1 MEGPGLASS
10 ESEDEWQVV
19 EDGDAASPPALRAQQ
34 EIAAD
39 ASAEAAEAL
48 DGIRIASSSS
58 SSSEADASSD
68 AEVVIEASDDD
79 EADEWTTCATL
90 LQTTWRRRA
99 RCRALAATRI
109 AAAWRGA
116 GARAT
121 VVLLRSTIALLHD
134 SASLVQEAWRARAAA
149 ARSRAATIEQ
159 QPPASPPTP
168 LLEVPA
174 QRKRGRPRSA
184 DGKKRAVISV
194 PFFGFAR
201 PKTPPPPQ
209 LPLISSTRLII

>member
-1 MEGPGLASS
+1 MEAPTLAG
-10 ESEDEWQVV
+10 EDEWEVV
-19 EDGDAASPPALRAQQ
+19 SDGDAASPPARRAD
-34 EIAAD
+34 EISAD

-79 EADEWTTCATL
+79 EADEWTTCASL

-134 SASLVQEAWRARAAA
+134 SASLVQEAWRARAAS

-168 LLEVPA
+168 LLEVSA
-174 QRKRGRPRSA
+174 QRKRGRPRST

-194 PFFGFAR
+194 PFFGFGR

-209 LPLISSTRLII
+209 LPLISSTHLII

>member
-1 MEGPGLASS
+1 MDGMEDSTLASS
-10 ESEDEWQVV
+10 ESEDDWEVV
-19 EDGDAASPPALRAQQ
+19 EDGDAASPPAARA
-34 EIAAD
+34 EGID
-39 ASAEAAEAL
+39 ASDEAAEAL
-48 DGIRIASSSS
+48 DGIRIASSS
-58 SSSEADASSD
+58 EADASSD
-68 AEVVIEASDDD
+68 AEVVLEASDDD
-79 EADEWTTCATL
+79 EADEWTTCASL

-99 RCRALAATRI
+99 RCRARAATRI

-134 SASLVQEAWRARAAA
+134 SASLVQEAWRARAAS

-159 QPPASPPTP
+159 QPPASPRTP

-194 PFFGFAR
+194 PFFGFGQ

>member
-1 MEGPGLASS
+1 MEAPALA
-10 ESEDEWQVV
+10 SEDEWEVV
-19 EDGDAASPPALRAQQ
+19 SDGDAASPPALRA
-34 EIAAD
+34 EGIGAED
-39 ASAEAAEAL
+39 LDAEAAEAL

-79 EADEWTTCATL
+79 EADEWTTGATL

-99 RCRALAATRI
+99 RCRARAATRI

-149 ARSRAATIEQ
+149 TRSRAATIEQ

-174 QRKRGRPRSA
+174 QRKRGRPLSA
-184 DGKKRAVISV
+184 DGKKRVISV

>member
-1 MEGPGLASS
+1 MEAPALA
-10 ESEDEWQVV
+10 SEDEWEVV
-19 EDGDAASPPALRAQQ
+19 SDGDAASPPAQRAD
-34 EIAAD
+34 EIAA
-39 ASAEAAEAL
+39 EAAVAL

-134 SASLVQEAWRARAAA
+134 SASLVQEAWRARAAS

-174 QRKRGRPRSA
+174 QRKRGRPLSA

-194 PFFGFAR
+194 PFFGFGR

>member
-1 MEGPGLASS
+1 MDGMEDPTLASS
-10 ESEDEWQVV
+10 ESEDDWEVV
-19 EDGDAASPPALRAQQ
+19 EDGDAASPPAARA
-34 EIAAD
+34 EGID
-39 ASAEAAEAL
+39 ASNEAAEAL

-68 AEVVIEASDDD
+68 AEVLEASDDD

-99 RCRALAATRI
+99 RRRALAATRI

-134 SASLVQEAWRARAAA
+134 SASLVQEAWRARAAT

-184 DGKKRAVISV
+184 DGKKRVISV

>member
-1 MEGPGLASS
+1 MEAPALVSS
-10 ESEDEWQVV
+10 ESEDDWQVV
-19 EDGDAASPPALRAQQ
+19 EDGDAASPPALRA
-34 EIAAD
+34 EGIGAED
-39 ASAEAAEAL
+39 LDAEAAEAL
-48 DGIRIASSSS
+48 DGIRIA

-149 ARSRAATIEQ
+149 TRSRAATIEQ

-168 LLEVPA
+168 LLEVSA

>member
-1 MEGPGLASS
+1 MDDVRDAAADDVAPPRALPRAR
-10 ESEDEWQVV
+10 
-19 EDGDAASPPALRAQQ
+19 GDA
-34 EIAAD
+34 D
-39 ASAEAAEAL
+39 
-48 DGIRIASSSS
+48 
-58 SSSEADASSD
+58 
-68 AEVVIEASDDD
+68 
-79 EADEWTTCATL
+79 
-90 LQTTWRRRA
+90 RRRLA
-99 RCRALAATRI
+99 RRR
-109 AAAWRGA
+109 
-116 GARAT
+116 ARAT

-134 SASLVQEAWRARAAA
+134 SASLVQEAWRARAAS

>member
-1 MEGPGLASS
+1 MEDSTLARS
-10 ESEDEWQVV
+10 ESEDEWEVV
-19 EDGDAASPPALRAQQ
+19 EDGDAASPPALRA
-34 EIAAD
+34 EGIGAED
-39 ASAEAAEAL
+39 LDAEAAEAL
-48 DGIRIASSSS
+48 DGIRIASSS
-58 SSSEADASSD
+58 EADASSE
-68 AEVVIEASDDD
+68 AEVVLEASDDD
-79 EADEWTTCATL
+79 EPDEWTTCATL

-149 ARSRAATIEQ
+149 TRSRAATIEQ

>member
-1 MEGPGLASS
+1 MEAPALVSS
-10 ESEDEWQVV
+10 ESEDDWQVV
-19 EDGDAASPPALRAQQ
+19 EDGDAASPPALRADQ
-34 EIAAD
+34 IA
-39 ASAEAAEAL
+39 AEAAEAL

-68 AEVVIEASDDD
+68 AEVLEASDDD

-174 QRKRGRPRSA
+174 QRKRGRPLSA
-184 DGKKRAVISV
+184 DGKKRVISV

>member
-1 MEGPGLASS
+1 MDGMEGPGLATS
-10 ESEDEWQVV
+10 ESEEEWEVV
-19 EDGDAASPPALRAQQ
+19 EDGDAASPPAARA
-34 EIAAD
+34 EGID

-68 AEVVIEASDDD
+68 AEVLEASDDD

-99 RCRALAATRI
+99 RCRARAATRI

-134 SASLVQEAWRARAAA
+134 SASLVQEAWRARAAS

-174 QRKRGRPRSA
+174 QRKRGRPLSA
-184 DGKKRAVISV
+184 DGKKRVISV

>member
-1 MEGPGLASS
+1 MDGMEDPTLASS
-10 ESEDEWQVV
+10 ESEDDWEVV
-19 EDGDAASPPALRAQQ
+19 EDGDAASPPAAR
-34 EIAAD
+34 ID
-39 ASAEAAEAL
+39 ASAEAADAF

-68 AEVVIEASDDD
+68 AEVVLEASDDD

-99 RCRALAATRI
+99 RCRARAATRI

-149 ARSRAATIEQ
+149 ARCSPTRRTARRASRAMSRPASRAARLLPSLCRR
-159 QPPASPPTP
+159 PPLS
-168 LLEVPA
+168 
-174 QRKRGRPRSA
+174 
-184 DGKKRAVISV
+184 
-194 PFFGFAR
+194 
-201 PKTPPPPQ
+201 
-209 LPLISSTRLII
+209 LIHI